1 MTETAQRVFLH
12 VGVPKS
18 GTTFLQA
25 TLAGNRDRLHEDGVL
40 YPRGKQ
46 DLMFRAALDLRGNH
60 RRWGRPH
67 AEVLGSWDE
76 LCAQARGHAGTT
88 VVSHEL
94 LAAAGP
100 RQVAR
105 AMTML
110 KGLDVHVVVTARDP
124 ARQLVGEWQEAVKH
138 GDTATFREFRE
149 QVSAADGSHPDA
161 ERYAA
166 AQDLPRV
173 LARWSAELP
182 PERVHVVCSPP
193 PGAQPRELWR
203 RFASAVGLDEGR
215 YEPAEGAANASLGVV
230 EIDLLRRV
238 NLALEGR
245 LVQPAYGRVVKHYL
259 AQRVLASRT
268 SPRPLLPAHLYDDLT
283 HVAERWVKEVD
294 KAGWTV
300 HGDLADLLPVVPQ
313 EPVPDPDVVDRD
325 AEVASAAGAV
335 AELLVELEATRSRV
349 AELKADRKTEKQK
362 RKSLKR
368 RLAEALQDRGG

>member
-1 MTETAQRVFLH
+1 MTETAQRLFLH

-25 TLAGNRDRLHEDGVL
+25 TLAGNRDRLLRDGVL

-60 RRWGRPH
+60 RSWGRTH
-67 AEVLGSWDE
+67 ADVLGSWDE
-76 LCAQARGHAGTT
+76 LCAKARGHAGTT
-88 VVSHEL
+88 VASHEL
-94 LAAAGP
+94 LAAAGS

-110 KGLDVHVVVTARDP
+110 KGLDVHLVVTARDP

-138 GDTATFREFRE
+138 GATLTFREFRE
-149 QVSAADGSHPDA
+149 QVSAADAGHPAA

-182 PERVHVVCSPP
+182 AERVHVVCSPP
-193 PGAQPRELWR
+193 PGSQPRELWR
-203 RFASAVGLDEGR
+203 RFASAVGLDESR
-215 YEPAEGAANASLGVV
+215 YEPAAGAANASLGVV

-259 AQRVLASRT
+259 AQRLLASRT
-268 SPRPLLPAHLYDDLT
+268 SPRPVLPAHLYDDLT
-283 HVAERWVKEVD
+283 DVAERWAKEID

-300 HGDLADLLPVVPQ
+300 HGNLADLLPVVPQ
-313 EPVPDPDVVDRD
+313 EPVPDPDAVDRD

-349 AELKADRKTEKQK
+349 AELKADRRTEKRK

-368 RLAEALQDRGG
+368 RLAEALQD

>member
-1 MTETAQRVFLH
+1 MTESAPRVFLH

-18 GTTFLQA
+18 GTSFLQA
-25 TLAGNRDRLHEDGVL
+25 ALAGNRDRLHEDGVL

-46 DLMFRAALDLRGNH
+46 DLMFRAALDVRGNH
-60 RRWGRPH
+60 RSWGRTH
-67 AEVLGSWDE
+67 ADVLGSWDE
-76 LCAQARGHAGTT
+76 LCAKARGHAGTT

-94 LAAAGP
+94 LAAAGS

-110 KGLDVHVVVTARDP
+110 KGLEVHLVVTARDP

-138 GDTATFREFRE
+138 GTTLTFREFRE
-149 QVSAADGSHPDA
+149 QVLAADGALPVA

-182 PERVHVVCSPP
+182 AERVHVVCSPP
-193 PGAQPRELWR
+193 PGSEPRELWR
-203 RFASAVGLDEGR
+203 RFAGAVGLDEGR
-215 YEPAEGAANASLGVV
+215 YQPAEGATNASLGVV

-238 NLALEGR
+238 NVALGGQ

-259 AQRVLASRT
+259 AQRLLASRT
-268 SPRPLLPAHLYDDLT
+268 SPRPVLPAHLYGDLV
-283 HVAERWVKEVD
+283 HVAERWVKEID

-300 HGDLADLLPVVPQ
+300 HGDLTDLV
-313 EPVPDPDVVDRD
+313 PVPPPEPPAEPDVVDLD
-325 AEVASAAGAV
+325 AEVASAAWVV

-349 AELKADRKTEKQK
+349 AELKADHKTQKKK

-368 RLAEALQDRGG
+368 RLAEALQD